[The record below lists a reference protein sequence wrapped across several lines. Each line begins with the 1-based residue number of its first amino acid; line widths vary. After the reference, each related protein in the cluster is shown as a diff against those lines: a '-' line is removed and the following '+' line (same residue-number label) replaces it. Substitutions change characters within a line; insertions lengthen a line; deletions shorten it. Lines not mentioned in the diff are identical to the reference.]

1 MRQGLL
7 WMITSPYFSIALNGS
22 LVGFFP
28 GKKGLRQGDPISPY
42 LFVMAMEVLSLLLA
56 DAVGNI
62 PRFGFHPRK
71 QLKYKTNI
79 LRIIAVVSLLLH
91 AFCFIFLGSISS
103 FRPRDKDGC
112 VSYKAEDRKM
122 SNINLSKLETF
133 LVSIR
138 AK

>member
-1 MRQGLL
+1 
-7 WMITSPYFSIALNGS
+7 MITSPYFSIALNGS

-79 LRIIAVVSLLLH
+79 LRIIAVVRLLLH
-91 AFCFIFLGSISS
+91 ALFLLYFSWKHKFFQAGQRWLCLIQSRRS
-103 FRPRDKDGC
+103 
-112 VSYKAEDRKM
+112 
-122 SNINLSKLETF
+122 
-133 LVSIR
+133 
-138 AK
+138 